1 MIKIY
6 IKSLA
11 APCILAL
18 LLNGA
23 GYAQSSIAGERWVGT
38 WAASQQI
45 PEPQNILPADA
56 QRDITIRQVFHV
68 SIGGAVL
75 RVHLS
80 NAFGKEPL
88 HFTSVHISLPVAAD
102 SSAIDPRSDKALS
115 FSGSSDVIVPAGADY
130 ISDPIQ
136 YPIASLSNLA
146 ITVHLDALP
155 DGQTGHPGSR
165 ATSYYTY
172 GDQVTSANLKD
183 AKPIDHWYQISG
195 MDVLSPA
202 NGASVIA
209 FGDSITDGHAA
220 TINGNDRWTDVLAQ
234 RLQQSPGTKN
244 IGVLNQGIGGNHLL
258 IDGLGPNALARFDRD
273 VLAQAGVHWV
283 ILLEGVND
291 LGGLTRNGEVSA
303 AEHDALVQRIL
314 AAYQQIVVRAH
325 AAGIRVIGATI
336 TPYTGSDYYHPGPAS
351 EADRETIN
359 QWIRTP
365 GRFDDVVDFD
375 KAVRDPSHPDRML
388 PAYDSGDHLHP
399 SPAGYHA
406 MGNAV
411 PLSLFT
417 R

>member
-23 GYAQSSIAGERWVGT
+23 GYAQSSIAGEHWVGT

-365 GRFDDVVDFD
+365 GRFDDIVDFD

>member
-6 IKSLA
+6 IRSLA
-11 APCILAL
+11 TFCILAL

-23 GYAQSSIAGERWVGT
+23 SYAQSSMAGEHWVGT
-38 WAASQQI
+38 FAASQQI

-56 QRDITIRQVFHV
+56 QRDITIRQIFHV

-88 HFTSVHISLPVAAD
+88 HFTSVHIALPVAAD
-102 SSAIDPRSDKALS
+102 SSAIDSQSDKALS
-115 FSGSSDVIVPAGADY
+115 FSGSSAVIVPAGADY

-202 NGASVIA
+202 NGASVVA

-220 TINGNDRWTDVLAQ
+220 TINGNDRWTDVFSQ

-244 IGVLNQGIGGNHLL
+244 IGILNQGIGGNHLL

-314 AAYQQIVVRAH
+314 AAYQQMIVRAH
-325 AAGIRVIGATI
+325 TAGIRVIGATI

-351 EADRETIN
+351 ETDRETIN

-365 GRFDDVVDFD
+365 GRFDDIVDFD
-375 KAVRDPSHPDRML
+375 KAIRDPSHPDRML
-388 PAYDSGDHLHP
+388 PAYDSGDQLHP

>member
-6 IKSLA
+6 IRSLA
-11 APCILAL
+11 TFCILAL

-23 GYAQSSIAGERWVGT
+23 SYAQSSMAGEHWVGT
-38 WAASQQI
+38 FAASQQI

-56 QRDITIRQVFHV
+56 QRDITIRQIFHV

-88 HFTSVHISLPVAAD
+88 HFTSVHIALPVAAD
-102 SSAIDPRSDKALS
+102 SSAIDSQSDKALS
-115 FSGSSDVIVPAGADY
+115 FSGSSAVIVPAGADY

-202 NGASVIA
+202 NGASVVA

-220 TINGNDRWTDVLAQ
+220 TINGNDRWTDVFSQ

-244 IGVLNQGIGGNHLL
+244 IGILNQGIGGNHLL

-314 AAYQQIVVRAH
+314 AAYQQMIVRAH
-325 AAGIRVIGATI
+325 TAGIRVIGATI

-351 EADRETIN
+351 ETDRETIN

-375 KAVRDPSHPDRML
+375 KAVRDPSHLDRML
-388 PAYDSGDHLHP
+388 PAYDSGDQLHP

>member
-23 GYAQSSIAGERWVGT
+23 GYAQSSIAGEHWVGT

-68 SIGGAVL
+68 SIGGTVL

-336 TPYTGSDYYHPGPAS
+336 TPYTGSDYYHPGPSS